1 MPSSNRRRFLGIAS
15 AALTGLAGCAGDLTT
30 DSDGTTTDDGTSTT
44 DTTTPTD
51 TSTTDDGT
59 STTPEPDSPER
70 TLGDV
75 VVDVTDATV
84 RKAVAYE
91 SIMGSGGVIAPDGQQ
106 FVVAAVRSGT
116 GSSRDATG
124 APSYD
129 SFDLVVDDE
138 TYPAIDIED
147 RTTGA
152 YTTSLA
158 GRGEIRY
165 DAPYAEGSG
174 AVGWAAFELPSP
186 LDVADAAIRCRYG
199 GETAEWTLSDDQV
212 AALGRPAPDFELRS
226 FEATAN
232 EFSVDVSLVVENVS
246 GTDGRFLAAVYWPT
260 SIADDD
266 ESTIVDRSVAAGDRV
281 EWSQTFYT
289 EYAGG
294 GDSADGNDTV
304 TVRVDGPV
312 TAERTVELDSGTTT
326 GN

>member
-1 MPSSNRRRFLGIAS
+1 MPSSNRRRFLGIAG

-30 DSDGTTTDDGTSTT
+30 DSDGTTTDTSTT

-59 STTPEPDSPER
+59 STTPEPESSER

-75 VVDVTDATV
+75 VVDVTDPTV

-91 SIMGSGGVIAPDGQQ
+91 SMMGSGGVIAPDGQQ

-129 SFDLVVDDE
+129 SFDLVVDGE
-138 TYPAIDIED
+138 TYSPITVED
-147 RTTGA
+147 RTIGGN
-152 YTTSLA
+152 TTSLA
-158 GRGEIRY
+158 GRGEIPY
-165 DAPYAEGSG
+165 DSPYANSYE
-174 AVGWAAFELPSP
+174 VGWVAFELPSP
-186 LDVADAAIRCRYG
+186 LDASDAAIRCRYG
-199 GETAEWTLSDDQV
+199 GETAEWTLSGDQV

-226 FEATAN
+226 FEATVN

-246 GTDGRFLAAVYWPT
+246 ETDGRFLAAVYWPT

-266 ESTIVDRSVAAGDRV
+266 ESTIVDRSVAASGRV

-294 GDSADGNDTV
+294 GDSADGNETV
-304 TVRVDGPV
+304 TVRVDGPI

-326 GN
+326 SN